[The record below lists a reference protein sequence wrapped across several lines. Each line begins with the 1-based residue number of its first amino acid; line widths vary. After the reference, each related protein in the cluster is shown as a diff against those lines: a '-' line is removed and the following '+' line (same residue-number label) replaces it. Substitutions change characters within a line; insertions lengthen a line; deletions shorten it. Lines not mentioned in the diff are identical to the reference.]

1 MGLKVK
7 TKDDGTFLGTDLP
20 DDGSLAVVTEWPNR
34 WNIGS
39 IVVRDRDCLIFL
51 GQHRDCWLPIFF
63 SRVWTGTT
71 GVRLRL
77 LKPGEPL
84 ENSDS

>member
-1 MGLKVK
+1 MTIKVK

-39 IVVRDRDCLIFL
+39 IVVRNRDCLIFL
-51 GQHRDCWLPIFF
+51 GQHRDCWLEDYFDGDLI
-63 SRVWTGTT
+63 THI
-71 GVRLRL
+71 RLRL